1 MTSICKMRLWVPS
14 LQPLR
19 NELRIP
25 CPITSDQ
32 PPLYPDWKV
41 GQRHS
46 HFFQALEKLNELWK
60 LLLFLQRCKIAM
72 KIYLR
77 GTILYQN
84 KTKQNTKQKTN
95 TDLWTVL
102 ISWMSARMYLSIE
115 DMVFLQV
122 FFFFSY
128 SIFNRKT
135 NRCLSGQIETLS
147 RKWIQKNQTNLQGS

>member
-1 MTSICKMRLWVPS
+1 
-14 LQPLR
+14 
-19 NELRIP
+19 
-25 CPITSDQ
+25 
-32 PPLYPDWKV
+32 
-41 GQRHS
+41 
-46 HFFQALEKLNELWK
+46 
-60 LLLFLQRCKIAM
+60 M

-95 TDLWTVL
+95 TDLRTVL